1 VLGVSCDYHDS
12 AAAVIVDGQV
22 VAAAEEER
30 FSRTK
35 HDSSLPKRAVASCLA
50 VAGVGVDDVDVVA
63 FYERPLT
70 VLHRFMATRRRTGL
84 NGFTSFVR
92 DAPQLISTNL
102 MVGYRLERMLRGLG
116 RRPPVD
122 VRYIEHHLSHAAA
135 AFYPSPFSRAAVL
148 TIDGIG
154 EWTTA
159 SISRGIGN
167 RIDVIDELRFPDSI
181 GLVYSAITWYCG
193 FTPNDG
199 EYKLMGLAPYG
210 EPRFVEQLD
219 QVLDVLDDGSVRVDA
234 SALNWFRTG
243 RRLERKLAE
252 MFDGPRRESDAPLTQ
267 RDADVAASMQ
277 AVTERVV
284 LGLARR
290 AADSTSLDALCLA
303 GGVALNCT
311 ANGRLLR
318 EGPFDDVWIQ
328 PAAGDDGGA
337 IGAALACWYQHS
349 GAQRTPSGEDG
360 MSGAFLGPAADA
372 DEVAA
377 WAPEAGVSA
386 ERLET
391 LELRRRVAAEL
402 ADGAIVGWV
411 QGRMEFGPRA
421 LGHRSIL
428 ADARSSTVHQRLNL
442 AVKGREG
449 FRPFAPA
456 VLADHAAE
464 WFDLDRPSP
473 YMLVVVPVAESRLIE
488 VDEEPDSIEQRAK
501 VVRSSIPACTHVDG
515 SARVQTVTADANPEF
530 HALLEEFDR
539 QTGCPVLLNT
549 SFNRAGEPIVATPDD
564 ALGSAQQMG
573 LDLLVVDDWLF
584 DLRSDEATSSR
595 SESVA

>member
-1 VLGVSCDYHDS
+1 
-12 AAAVIVDGQV
+12 
-22 VAAAEEER
+22 
-30 FSRTK
+30 
-35 HDSSLPKRAVASCLA
+35 
-50 VAGVGVDDVDVVA
+50 
-63 FYERPLT
+63 
-70 VLHRFMATRRRTGL
+70 
-84 NGFTSFVR
+84 
-92 DAPQLISTNL
+92 
-102 MVGYRLERMLRGLG
+102 
-116 RRPPVD
+116 
-122 VRYIEHHLSHAAA
+122 
-135 AFYPSPFSRAAVL
+135 
-148 TIDGIG
+148 
-154 EWTTA
+154 
-159 SISRGIGN
+159 
-167 RIDVIDELRFPDSI
+167 
-181 GLVYSAITWYCG
+181 
-193 FTPNDG
+193 
-199 EYKLMGLAPYG
+199 
-210 EPRFVEQLD
+210 
-219 QVLDVLDDGSVRVDA
+219 
-234 SALNWFRTG
+234 
-243 RRLERKLAE
+243 
-252 MFDGPRRESDAPLTQ
+252 
-267 RDADVAASMQ
+267 
-277 AVTERVV
+277 
-284 LGLARR
+284 
-290 AADSTSLDALCLA
+290 
-303 GGVALNCT
+303 
-311 ANGRLLR
+311 
-318 EGPFDDVWIQ
+318 
-328 PAAGDDGGA
+328 
-337 IGAALACWYQHS
+337 
-349 GAQRTPSGEDG
+349 

-473 YMLVVVPVAESRLIE
+473 YMLVVVPVAESRLVE

-584 DLRSDEATSSR
+584 DLRSDEATPSR

>member
-1 VLGVSCDYHDS
+1 
-12 AAAVIVDGQV
+12 
-22 VAAAEEER
+22 
-30 FSRTK
+30 
-35 HDSSLPKRAVASCLA
+35 
-50 VAGVGVDDVDVVA
+50 
-63 FYERPLT
+63 
-70 VLHRFMATRRRTGL
+70 
-84 NGFTSFVR
+84 
-92 DAPQLISTNL
+92 
-102 MVGYRLERMLRGLG
+102 
-116 RRPPVD
+116 
-122 VRYIEHHLSHAAA
+122 
-135 AFYPSPFSRAAVL
+135 
-148 TIDGIG
+148 
-154 EWTTA
+154 
-159 SISRGIGN
+159 
-167 RIDVIDELRFPDSI
+167 
-181 GLVYSAITWYCG
+181 
-193 FTPNDG
+193 
-199 EYKLMGLAPYG
+199 
-210 EPRFVEQLD
+210 
-219 QVLDVLDDGSVRVDA
+219 
-234 SALNWFRTG
+234 
-243 RRLERKLAE
+243 
-252 MFDGPRRESDAPLTQ
+252 
-267 RDADVAASMQ
+267 MQ

-303 GGVALNCT
+303 GGVAMNCT